1 MIKRVLVIDDDEAIR
16 KVFLLALEGTRY
28 QVDTTP
34 SGETGIEMIQE
45 QSYDLIYLDL
55 KMPGMSGVDTLN
67 KLRKINPDIPV
78 YIITAYYGEFAE
90 QLNKALEEGVMF
102 ELMVK
107 PLTMDQIVCLT
118 QGILEGAVV
127 Y

>member
-1 MIKRVLVIDDDEAIR
+1 
-16 KVFLLALEGTRY
+16 
-28 QVDTTP
+28 
-34 SGETGIEMIQE
+34 
-45 QSYDLIYLDL
+45 
-55 KMPGMSGVDTLN
+55 MSGVDTLN